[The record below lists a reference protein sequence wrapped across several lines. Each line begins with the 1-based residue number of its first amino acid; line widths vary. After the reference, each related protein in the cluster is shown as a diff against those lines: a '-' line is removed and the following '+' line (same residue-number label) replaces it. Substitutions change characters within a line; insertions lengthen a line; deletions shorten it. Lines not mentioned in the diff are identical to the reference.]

1 MKENEKQYLSDKL
14 RRIKD
19 FPKEGILFRDIS
31 SWLMDP
37 DSINIM
43 ADDLYRQYA
52 DKGITKVV
60 CLESRGFLVGAILA
74 KMLHVGIVMARKPGK
89 LPVKTKSETY
99 TKEYG
104 TDTIE
109 MAEDAI
115 STDDVVLIHDDLLA
129 TGGTALAAY
138 KLVKQFNPKAVYAS
152 FLLEITDEG
161 LHGRDVFPKELPL
174 YTVVTE

>member
-1 MKENEKQYLSDKL
+1 MTETEQQYLSQKL
-14 RRIKD
+14 RRIEN

-31 SWLMDP
+31 SWLADP
-37 DSINIM
+37 RSVDIM
-43 ADDLYRQYA
+43 ADDLYNRYA

-74 KMLHVGIVMARKPGK
+74 NRLHAGIVMARKPGK
-89 LPVKTKSETY
+89 LPVQTKSESY
-99 TKEYG
+99 AKEYG

-109 MAEDAI
+109 MAYDAI
-115 STDDVVLIHDDLLA
+115 TPNDVVLIHDDLLA

-138 KLVKQFNPKAVYAS
+138 KLVKQFSPRAIYAS

-161 LHGRDVFPKELPL
+161 LHGRDVFPPELPL
-174 YTVVTE
+174 YVVATE